1 MWWFQQGLSFLPVAL
16 VVWSAASFVFSYITA
31 IVLHHV
37 DPLVPYISDTG
48 TIPPER
54 CLFGIMLNISAFLGV
69 ATMYVRYKQVYALNP
84 EKSKIIKLNKIG
96 LTLGLMSC
104 FGLCIIANFQV
115 RALLAVYIHV
125 VGACLTFGVGAIY
138 MVVQTV
144 LSYLMQPEVHSKDI
158 FWIRLTM
165 LLWCCSSIVSMFV
178 SSVVLYSGLYGT
190 NLVQKLHWD
199 PQENGYTAHIISTV
213 SEWSLAFSFL
223 GFFLTYIRDFQKIS
237 LHAVV
242 SLHGQTLYNTQQ
254 SFVTEEQTLLIAGSI

>member
-54 CLFGIMLNISAFLGV
+54 CLFGIMLNISSFLGM

-104 FGLCIIANFQV
+104 FGLCIIANFQSPSYTQ
-115 RALLAVYIHV
+115 RSQPPLPHPPSKS
-125 VGACLTFGVGAIY
+125 
-138 MVVQTV
+138 VQAA
-144 LSYLMQPEVHSKDI
+144 
-158 FWIRLTM
+158 F
-165 LLWCCSSIVSMFV
+165 SSIISLRHWSGEEMY
-178 SSVVLYSGLYGT
+178 SV
-190 NLVQKLHWD
+190 LH
-199 PQENGYTAHIISTV
+199 PRG
-213 SEWSLAFSFL
+213 WSLPD
-223 GFFLTYIRDFQKIS
+223 IRS
-237 LHAVV
+237 RGH
-242 SLHGQTLYNTQQ
+242 LY
-254 SFVTEEQTLLIAGSI
+254 AGSDRPILPDAARSSQQRYLLDPSDCVTLVLFKHREHVYFLSCFIQWPVWNKSSAEVALGPTGKKNFPACSCQFAWTNPL